1 MTFTTIK
8 RLLLT
13 GLAAVGLIGLLAG
26 CAQEDPVTLDV
37 PAAADSLK
45 NSLTFQDAIAPAD
58 ESRVEMLYGIDP
70 ADLTAQK
77 VYVSTGATAEEIAV
91 FEAKD
96 TDAAGRVKAAAEQRI
111 ADQKESFQD
120 YNPKELTK
128 LGDPVIETQGNYV
141 ILVVCDDAQAARD
154 AVKGLWG

>member
-1 MTFTTIK
+1 MKQSIIK
-8 RLLLT
+8 RILLT

-26 CAQEDPVTLDV
+26 CAQEKPVTLDV
-37 PAAADSLK
+37 PAAADTLFGA
-45 NSLTFQDAIAPAD
+45 LTFQDTLAQAD

-96 TDAAGRVKAAAEQRI
+96 ADAVARVKTAAEQRI
-111 ADQKESFQD
+111 ADQKESYQD
-120 YNPKELTK
+120 YNPQELTK
-128 LGDPVIETQGNYV
+128 LGDPVIETRGNYV
-141 ILVVCDDAQAARD
+141 ILAVCDDAQAARD